1 VFCSQPQR
9 IAQQE
14 GKTIE
19 IDMKTLNEYIESTP
33 EEFRQ
38 EELILETTELICKM
52 MNQNGMSKSELATKL
67 KKSKAHISQ
76 CLSGE
81 QNLTLR
87 TLADVFGALG
97 YRMQVGATPLDS
109 AIGKPISR
117 LYPIGGWSFEKACNN
132 PAIEV
137 MDCAA
142 NADESDNTPFEL
154 REAAA

>member
-1 VFCSQPQR
+1 M
-9 IAQQE
+9 
-14 GKTIE
+14 
-19 IDMKTLNEYIESTP
+19 DMKTLNEYIESTP

-38 EELILETTELICKM
+38 EELILEATELISKM
-52 MNQNGMSKSELATKL
+52 MNQNGVSKSELATKL

-97 YRMQVGATPLDS
+97 YRMQVGASPLDS
-109 AIGKPISR
+109 AVAKPVSR
-117 LYPIGGWSFEKACNN
+117 LYPIGGWSFEKTCNN
-132 PAIEV
+132 PVTTV

-142 NADESDNTPFEL
+142 TADESTDTLFEM
-154 REAAA
+154 REDAA